1 MGYTNLSEGRIR
13 GNMDSKHAF
22 WQALVFTII
31 VFFLGIVL
39 GFFIEARQ
47 SDSLTARLAN
57 SEINLLDEQLRER
70 VISGFSTDCELARAS
85 MFSFADK
92 IYSEAIQLEDKD
104 ATGRLSDLSALHRR
118 YDLLRTLLWIESKN
132 LKLRCGNQ
140 FHVVV
145 YLYQYH
151 NEDTDISSKQFFYS
165 RLLADLKD
173 AYPKEVILIPIAV
186 DTGLSSIEL
195 AIASK
200 NITSFPAI
208 LIDDSVIITT
218 VITLQDLEHTVSGNG
233 NSTLIFNS
241 IQ

>member
-1 MGYTNLSEGRIR
+1 MGYTSSFGGHIR
-13 GNMDSKHAF
+13 GKMDSKHAF
-22 WQALVFTII
+22 WQALVFTVI

-47 SDSLTARLAN
+47 SDSLAARLAN
-57 SEINLLDEQLRER
+57 SEINVLDEQLRER
-70 VISGFSTDCELARAS
+70 VISGFSTDCELARTS
-85 MFSFADK
+85 MFNFADT

-118 YDLLRTLLWIESKN
+118 YDLLRTLLWIESRN

-151 NEDTDISSKQFFYS
+151 NEDADISSKQFFYS
-165 RLLADLKD
+165 RLLADLKEAHPQD
-173 AYPKEVILIPIAV
+173 IILIPIAV

-208 LIDDSVIITT
+208 VVDDSAIITT
-218 VITLQDLEHTVSGNG
+218 VITLQDLERTVLSNG
-233 NSTLIFNS
+233 NSTLVF
-241 IQ
+241 